1 MTNPTMHAQ
10 TLGQCRPVNHYPT
23 SRTIEMHM
31 LPKCWLDI
39 NIPTMSNP
47 TMRGRWAS
55 VARPS
60 ITRRR
65 PHSKCICW
73 LDVEI
78 PTTTNPTMH
87 RHRANVARPT
97 ITRLRAQSKC
107 IMLTQ
112 CWLDV
117 NIPTMY
123 CNPTMCGRWAS
134 VAQPSIT
141 QCCAHSECTRWPMHA
156 MLACIDIPTATN
168 PTMRRRWANVTLL
181 SREYDLFF
189 TSFADQISD
198 DFICKFA

>member
-1 MTNPTMHAQ
+1 MHTLARHRHSDHDQSDHAQ

-39 NIPTMSNP
+39 NIPPMSNP

-78 PTTTNPTMH
+78 PTTTNLTMH

-97 ITRLRAQSKC
+97 ITRRRAHSKC
-107 IMLTQ
+107 KL
-112 CWLDV
+112 WLDV
-117 NIPTMY
+117 
-123 CNPTMCGRWAS
+123 
-134 VAQPSIT
+134 
-141 QCCAHSECTRWPMHA
+141 
-156 MLACIDIPTATN
+156 DIPTATN
-168 PTMRRRWANVTLL
+168 PTMHAPALGQGCPADHHPTSRTLKMHTLARRN
-181 SREYDLFF
+181 
-189 TSFADQISD
+189 
-198 DFICKFA
+198 

>member
-1 MTNPTMHAQ
+1 MHTLARHRHSDHDQSDHAQ

-31 LPKCWLDI
+31 LPQCWLDI

-87 RHRANVARPT
+87 RHRANVAQPT

-141 QCCAHSECTRWPMHA
+141 RCCAHSECTRWPMHA
-156 MLACIDIPTATN
+156 MLARHRHSDRDQSDHAPTLVQ
-168 PTMRRRWANVTLL
+168 RHIV
-181 SREYDLFF
+181 
-189 TSFADQISD
+189 I
-198 DFICKFA
+198 